1 MLLGTAPT
9 RLKPD
14 SCGSI
19 PELLPPGSPEAKRST
34 HDEDGEMTSYETM
47 MNLANTMMGS
57 GVLAVPYAFGL
68 INYWAL
74 LLLFL
79 VVGLTAFTACL
90 IGEKLKMARCKALGG
105 SQPKSSRDYTFL
117 ADISYGHYGKCVVA
131 VITALEVWVAAVTF
145 LVMNG
150 SNIQGL
156 LGVNEVQAVLVCTLV
171 SSIMIFI
178 PLRIYAY
185 VSLASLVALLMAS
198 ICFLGDL
205 STIDSKEWKHP
216 QMQMEPDVWNLFRA
230 YGLFIFCFAG
240 HPCLPALHEGMQHT
254 EKWTGCVSWSFSIAA
269 VFYLVLGLVTFIV
282 HGTELHPVFTK
293 DMSIAWLKHMTA
305 AFFAVKI
312 QLTTPVLMRVVLQSM
327 QIWPEGR
334 HVKEFIQ
341 NSLPVAFVILLT
353 GTSACFL
360 AGEVAALASFVGAL
374 LVNLTSIVIPCVMYV
389 RLSVWSQQPGKN
401 KVKLVMC
408 GILVLFGLITAVVGT
423 YLAVLD
429 MSHWHVKEAAKER
442 ISPTSVDH

>member
-1 MLLGTAPT
+1 MDVWSIEMLVGTAPT
-9 RLKPD
+9 RLKPECLD
-14 SCGSI
+14 V
-19 PELLPPGSPEAKRST
+19 PELLPGSPEAKS
-34 HDEDGEMTSYETM
+34 HHEAEDGEMNSYETVL
-47 MNLANTMMGS
+47 NLANTMMGS

-68 INYWAL
+68 INYWAV
-74 LLLFL
+74 LLLFV

-90 IGEKLKMARCKALGG
+90 IGEKLKMARSKALGG
-105 SQPKSSRDYTFL
+105 SHPISRDYTYL
-117 ADISYGHYGKCVVA
+117 AEISYGQCGKCVVA
-131 VITALEVWVAAVTF
+131 VITVLEVWVAAVTF

-156 LGVNEVQAVLVCTLV
+156 LGVNEIQAVLVCTLV
-171 SSIMIFI
+171 SSVMIFI

-198 ICFLGDL
+198 MCFLGDL
-205 STIDSKEWKHP
+205 STISTAKWSYPEL
-216 QMQMEPDVWNLFRA
+216 QLEPHVGNFFRA

-254 EKWTGCVSWSFSIAA
+254 ERWTGCVSWSFTIAA
-269 VFYLVLGLVTFIV
+269 VYYLVLGLVTYLA
-282 HGTELHPVFTK
+282 HGDDLHPVFTK
-293 DMSIAWLKHMTA
+293 DMSIPWLKHTTA

-334 HVKEFIQ
+334 HVNEFIQ
-341 NSLPVAFVILLT
+341 NSLPVALVILLT

-374 LVNLTSIVIPCVMYV
+374 LVNLTSIVIPCVMYA

-408 GILVLFGLITAVVGT
+408 GVLVVFGLVTAVAGT

-429 MSHWHVKEAAKER
+429 MTH
-442 ISPTSVDH
+442 